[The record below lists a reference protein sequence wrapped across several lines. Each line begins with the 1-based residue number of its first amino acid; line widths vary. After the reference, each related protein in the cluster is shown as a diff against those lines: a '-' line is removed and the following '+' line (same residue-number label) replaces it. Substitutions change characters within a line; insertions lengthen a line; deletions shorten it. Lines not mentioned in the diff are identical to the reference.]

1 VTISENNNTKLIKD
15 WIRPL
20 QKSLTIET
28 ENKFIN
34 TLGREKYFNDYLHE
48 SLKKLDNLN
57 ISEEFL
63 RIFNEFS
70 KKYNE
75 YNRLDENQRKRLIID
90 TRKNLYKLGKTLE
103 VESSNNISNKVILNK
118 PDSSLSFDSDISLI
132 KNVGKVYKNKLN
144 ELGIFHIKDLIN
156 YFPRTYLDYTNR
168 VKIINLKPDNLYTC
182 IGNIKR
188 FYIHKSK
195 KNSNLSIMNI
205 LVSDETSSIKV
216 TKFFLGRRFRSY
228 SFFTS
233 QKSLYTAGTKLAIS
247 GKVKLTEYGKTFV
260 DPQIEILK
268 DNNDNFNFS
277 GKILPLYSL
286 GEALSNMSFIKLMK
300 KVLIYSKQ
308 YPEILNKKQ
317 LDSLSLLSK
326 GESLINIHF
335 PPTQQALIESKKRL
349 VFDELFLL
357 QIKFLLRKR
366 NTKKNVI
373 AQQLPQKKS
382 LLKEFLN
389 TFPFELTKSQV
400 NVLNEIKKDLSN
412 PVPMSR
418 LLQGDVG
425 SGKTIIAIASL
436 LIVIEK
442 KLQGAFMV
450 PTEVLAEQHYKNLLK
465 YLNPLLVSVELL
477 TGNTPKK
484 KRKEILSNLNN
495 GLVDILVGT
504 HALFED
510 KVIFN
515 SLGMVVIDEQHRF
528 GVTQRNRLLNKGENT
543 NLLSMTATPI
553 PRTLALSIYGDLDV
567 SQITELP
574 PGRVPI
580 TTKII
585 SEDDLNNLFKN
596 VEDELNQGKQAYV
609 ILPLIEDSEK
619 LNLSSAKKTFKHLSE
634 EVFFNKKVGLLHGKL
649 SSQEKNEVINS
660 FLKNE
665 INILVS
671 TTVIEVGIDVPNATI
686 MIIYNSERFGLS
698 QLHQLR
704 GRVGRGST
712 KSFCYLVTSDKNGLE
727 NKRLCVLQKSNDGFY
742 IAEKD
747 LELRGP
753 GQILGYRQSGLPDF
767 VLDNLPNNKFL
778 IDKARQE
785 AIKVVSD
792 DPDLKE
798 NIVLRNILID
808 NSDNKFIHDFLN

>member
-1 VTISENNNTKLIKD
+1 VTYSEDYIKLIKD

-28 ENKFIN
+28 ESNFNNI
-34 TLGREKYFNDYLHE
+34 LGRQRHFNEYLYESFTKLEKLNLTDEYIKLFNDFSEKYY
-48 SLKKLDNLN
+48 
-57 ISEEFL
+57 
-63 RIFNEFS
+63 
-70 KKYNE
+70 KYNQ
-75 YNRLDENQRKRLIID
+75 LDFNQRKRLIID
-90 TRKNLYKLGKTLE
+90 TRKTLYKLVKKIDIIKSSKIYK
-103 VESSNNISNKVILNK
+103 ESFSNVI
-118 PDSSLSFDSDISLI
+118 DSSLSLDSDISLI

-144 ELGIFHIKDLIN
+144 ELGVFNIKDLIN

-182 IGNIKR
+182 LANIKR
-188 FYIHKSK
+188 FYIYKSK

-205 LVSDETSSIKV
+205 VVSDETSSIKV

-228 SFFTS
+228 SFFSS
-233 QKSLYTAGTKLAIS
+233 QKSLYTPGTKLAIS

-277 GKILPLYSL
+277 GRILPLYSL
-286 GEALSNMSFIKLMK
+286 AEALSNISFIKLMK
-300 KVLIYSKQ
+300 KVLIYAKQ
-308 YPEILNKKQ
+308 YPDILNQKQ

-326 GESLINIHF
+326 GESLINIHL

-349 VFDELFLL
+349 VFDELYLL
-357 QIKFLLRKR
+357 QLKFLLRKR
-366 NTKKNVI
+366 KRNKNIV
-373 AQQLPQKKS
+373 AKNLPQKKS

-389 TFPFELTKSQV
+389 TFPFELTNSQV
-400 NVLNEIKKDLSN
+400 KVLNEIKKDLSH
-412 PVPMSR
+412 PLPMSR

-442 KLQGAFMV
+442 NLQGAFMV

-477 TGNTPKK
+477 TGNTTQK

-528 GVTQRNRLLNKGENT
+528 GVTQRNRLLNKGDNT

-585 SEDDLNNLFKN
+585 SEEDLTNLFKI
-596 VEDELNQGKQAYV
+596 VEAEITKGRQAYV

-619 LNLSSAKKTFKHLSE
+619 MNLNSAKKTFKHLSE
-634 EVFFNKKVGLLHGKL
+634 EVFFKKKVGLLHGKL
-649 SSQEKNEVINS
+649 NSQEKNEVINS

-778 IDKARQE
+778 IEMAREE
-785 AIKVVSD
+785 AIKVVSN

>member
-1 VTISENNNTKLIKD
+1 MTYSEEYIKLIKD

-28 ENKFIN
+28 ESNFNNI
-34 TLGREKYFNDYLHE
+34 LGRQRHFNEYLYESFTKLEKLNLTDEYIKLFNDFSEKYYKYN
-48 SLKKLDNLN
+48 KLD
-57 ISEEFL
+57 F
-63 RIFNEFS
+63 
-70 KKYNE
+70 
-75 YNRLDENQRKRLIID
+75 NQRKRLIID
-90 TRKNLYKLGKTLE
+90 TRKTLYKLVKKIDIIKSSKIYK
-103 VESSNNISNKVILNK
+103 ESFSNVI
-118 PDSSLSFDSDISLI
+118 DSSLSLDSDISLI

-144 ELGIFHIKDLIN
+144 ELGVFNIKDLIN

-182 IGNIKR
+182 LANIKR
-188 FYIHKSK
+188 FYIYKSK

-205 LVSDETSSIKV
+205 VVSDETSSIKV

-228 SFFTS
+228 SFFSS
-233 QKSLYTAGTKLAIS
+233 QKSLYTPGTKLAIS

-277 GKILPLYSL
+277 GRILPLYSL
-286 GEALSNMSFIKLMK
+286 AEALSNISFIKLMK
-300 KVLIYSKQ
+300 KVLIYAKQ
-308 YPEILNKKQ
+308 YPDILNQKQ

-326 GESLINIHF
+326 GESLINIHL
-335 PPTQQALIESKKRL
+335 PQTQQALIESKKRL

-366 NTKKNVI
+366 KTNKNIV
-373 AQQLPQKKS
+373 AKQLPQKKS

-389 TFPFELTKSQV
+389 TFPFELTNSQV
-400 NVLNEIKKDLSN
+400 KVLNEIKKDLSH
-412 PVPMSR
+412 PLPMSR

-425 SGKTIIAIASL
+425 SGKTIIAMASL

-442 KLQGAFMV
+442 NLQGAFMV

-477 TGNTPKK
+477 TGNTSQK
-484 KRKEILSNLNN
+484 KRKEILSNLSN

-528 GVTQRNRLLNKGENT
+528 GVTQRNRLLNKGDNT

-585 SEDDLNNLFKN
+585 SEEDLTKLFKI
-596 VEDELNQGKQAYV
+596 VEAEITKGRQAYV

-619 LNLSSAKKTFKHLSE
+619 MNLNSAKKTFKHLSE
-634 EVFFNKKVGLLHGKL
+634 EVFFKKKVGLLHGKL
-649 SSQEKNEVINS
+649 NSQEKNEVINS

-778 IDKARQE
+778 IEMAREE
-785 AIKVVSD
+785 AIKVVSN

>member
-1 VTISENNNTKLIKD
+1 MTISGKNNKIIQD

-34 TLGREKYFNDYLHE
+34 TLGREKHFNDYLHE
-48 SLKKLDNLN
+48 SLKNLDFLNL
-57 ISEEFL
+57 SDEYL
-63 RIFNEFS
+63 RVFDEFS
-70 KKYNE
+70 KKYKE
-75 YNRLDENQRKRLIID
+75 YNKFDQNQRKRLIID

-103 VESSNNISNKVILNK
+103 IEGFNNISNKVVLNK
-118 PDSSLSFDSDISLI
+118 ADSGLSFDSDISLI

-144 ELGIFHIKDLIN
+144 ELGIFYIKDLIN

-168 VKIINLKPDNLYTC
+168 VKIRYLKPDNLYTC
-182 IGNIKR
+182 IVNIKR

-195 KNSNLSIMNI
+195 KNSNLSIMNFV
-205 LVSDETSSIKV
+205 VSDETSSIKV

-228 SFFTS
+228 SFFAS
-233 QKSLYTAGTKLAIS
+233 QKAIYTPGTKLAIS
-247 GKVKLTEYGKTFV
+247 GKVKLTDYGKTFV

-286 GEALSNMSFIKLMK
+286 GEALSNMSFIKIMK
-300 KVLIYSKQ
+300 KVLIYAKQ

-317 LDSLSLLSK
+317 LNSLSLLSK

-357 QIKFLLRKR
+357 QIKFLLRKSK
-366 NTKKNVI
+366 TKKIVI
-373 AQQLPQKKS
+373 AHQLPQKKS

-400 NVLNEIKKDLSN
+400 NVLDEIKKDLSN

-436 LIVIEK
+436 LIVVEK
-442 KLQGAFMV
+442 NLQGAFMV

-477 TGNTPKK
+477 TGNTPQKR
-484 KRKEILSNLNN
+484 RKEILSNLNN

-510 KVIFN
+510 KVIFS

-553 PRTLALSIYGDLDV
+553 PRTLALSIYGDLDI

-585 SEDDLNNLFKN
+585 SEDDLTNLFKI
-596 VEDELNQGKQAYV
+596 VEAEINKGKQAYV

-619 LNLSSAKKTFKHLSE
+619 MNLSSAKKTFKYLSE
-634 EVFFNKKVGLLHGKL
+634 EVFLNKKVGLLHGKL
-649 SSQEKNEVINS
+649 TSQEKNEVINS

-712 KSFCYLVTSDKNGLE
+712 KSFCYLVTSDKNGLD

-753 GQILGYRQSGLPDF
+753 GQILGYKQSGLPDF

-778 IDKARQE
+778 IDKAREE
-785 AIKVVSD
+785 AIKIVSD

-798 NIVLRNILID
+798 NIILRNILIN
-808 NSDNKFIHDFLN
+808 NSDNKFLHDFLN